1 MFGQTFSPGDLA
13 TIAVLVLLEGLL
25 SLDNALVLGILAGR
39 LPRNLRMRALLY
51 GLIGA
56 LVFRIVAVALAVYLL
71 RWSIIKLIGGTYLVW
86 VAAKYFISHRRR
98 KIRALPDSDPS
109 FWPTVLAIELTDIA
123 FAIDSILAAVALV
136 GPAPVNSAIHPKTW
150 VIITGGMLGVIFMR
164 FAAAAF
170 ARLLER
176 FPGLNRSAYLLVLL
190 IGLKM
195 VADWGF
201 NSPDSLHRLDFQ
213 NAGRPEFW
221 IFWAGMTIC
230 VVIGLIPGEKNEKL
244 CSDKP

>member
-13 TIAVLVLLEGLL
+13 TIAVLVLLEGLM

-39 LPRNLRMRALLY
+39 LPQNLRMRALSY

-56 LVFRIVAVALAVYLL
+56 LVFRIVAVGLAVYLL
-71 RWSIIKLIGGTYLVW
+71 RWAIIKLIGGAYLVW

-98 KIRALPDSDPS
+98 KTRAAPDSELS
-109 FWPTVLAIELTDIA
+109 FWSTVLAIELTDVA
-123 FAIDSILAAVALV
+123 FATDSILAAVALV
-136 GPAPVNSAIHPKTW
+136 GPPPVNSAIHPKTW

-176 FPGLNRSAYLLVLL
+176 FPRLHRSAYLLVLL
-190 IGLKM
+190 IGLKLM
-195 VADWGF
+195 ADWAF
-201 NSPDSLHRLDFQ
+201 NSATNPHRLDFQ
-213 NAGRPEFW
+213 NAGRLEFW
-221 IFWAGMTIC
+221 FFWGAMAIG
-230 VVIGLIPGEKNEKL
+230 VLIGLLPGGKSQQNL
-244 CSDKP
+244 R